1 MNNNMNSSHSSIIQS
16 ITVLPYPQK
25 LVNNILVPI
34 IISCAQSFTKSLKES
49 FSHQKQ
55 AES

>member
-1 MNNNMNSSHSSIIQS
+1 MNNNMNSSHSSIIQR
-16 ITVLPYPQK
+16 IIVLPYPQK